1 LAARYAYVDPDQI
14 RLRRSGLPLERPRR
28 IFRGNRY
35 AVPGLR
41 AGVLLHRGL
50 LAGLAC
56 VGIGSV
62 VLLFGLPTHLFGRAP
77 ASAGA
82 VTADP
87 QQVAVVDGGTL
98 RLHDIVVRLHGVAV
112 PARGRTCADGQGAG
126 YDCGAAASAALAELV
141 RDRRVACKLNGNDG
155 TGLAQGVCEAG
166 GTELNRAL
174 VAAGWARANTPGLGA
189 VEATARAGRLGLWRN
204 GANPSF

>member
-1 LAARYAYVDPDQI
+1 MALQ
-14 RLRRSGLPLERPRR
+14 RPRR
-28 IFRGNRY
+28 IFRGNRH

-41 AGVLLHRGL
+41 AGVLYRGL

-77 ASAGA
+77 ADA
-82 VTADP
+82 VTANP

-98 RLHDIVVRLHGVAV
+98 RLHNIVVRLHGVAA
-112 PARGRTCADGQGAG
+112 PARGRTCVDGHGAG

-141 RDRRVACKLNGNDG
+141 RDRQVACKLSGRDG
-155 TGLAQGVCEAG
+155 AGLAQGVCEAG

-174 VAAGWARANTPGLGA
+174 VAAGWARANTPGLNA
-189 VEATARAGRLGLWRN
+189 AEATARAGRLGLWRI
-204 GANPSF
+204 GADPTF